1 MNLKLSAFPI
11 PPTNYDHNYM
21 LRLVRQ
27 LQIMVNQISSQGPLT
42 AGSDLSFSDMKHPI
56 SALTLINLPT
66 SPDGLPSGSVW
77 NDAGTLK
84 IVS

>member
-1 MNLKLSAFPI
+1 MSLKLSAFPI
-11 PPTNYDHNYM
+11 PPAEYDHQYM
-21 LRLVRQ
+21 IRLVRQ
-27 LQIMVNQISSQGPLT
+27 LQIMINQLTSQGPIT
-42 AGSDLSFSDMKHPI
+42 AGSDLTNTDMKHPI

-66 SPDGLPSGSVW
+66 SSTGLPSGSVW

>member
-1 MNLKLSAFPI
+1 MNLKLSAFPV
-11 PPTNYDHNYM
+11 PPSNYDHQYM

-27 LQIMVNQISSQGPLT
+27 LQIMINQLASQGPIT
-42 AGSDLSFSDMKHPI
+42 AGSDLSLSDMKHPI

-66 SPDGLPSGSVW
+66 SSAGLPSGSVW